1 MKFQNLTF
9 ILLWDIIGYKIKNER
24 GKMDNTIKQTII
36 LAQINTLKDMQ
47 IFLLKKEEKLQEEL
61 NILKDIAMVEERNN
75 ARLK

>member
-1 MKFQNLTF
+1 F

-61 NILKDIAMVEERNN
+61 NILKDIAMIEERNN
-75 ARLK
+75 ARLKSK

>member
-1 MKFQNLTF
+1 MTF

>member
-1 MKFQNLTF
+1 MTF

-61 NILKDIAMVEERNN
+61 NILKDIAMIEERNN
-75 ARLK
+75 ARLKSK